1 MRGEDE
7 APARAESLSPLKP
20 QRGRTEF
27 YSYVPYAQWLNG
39 TGFATCNSLVPI
51 QLCGGKKTKWPK

>member
-1 MRGEDE
+1 MTAVVSLNHIGYLHSNSDE

-27 YSYVPYAQWLNG
+27 YSYVP
-39 TGFATCNSLVPI
+39 
-51 QLCGGKKTKWPK
+51 

>member
-1 MRGEDE
+1 MTAVVSLNPCGYLHSNSDE

-27 YSYVPYAQWLNG
+27 YSYVP
-39 TGFATCNSLVPI
+39 
-51 QLCGGKKTKWPK
+51 